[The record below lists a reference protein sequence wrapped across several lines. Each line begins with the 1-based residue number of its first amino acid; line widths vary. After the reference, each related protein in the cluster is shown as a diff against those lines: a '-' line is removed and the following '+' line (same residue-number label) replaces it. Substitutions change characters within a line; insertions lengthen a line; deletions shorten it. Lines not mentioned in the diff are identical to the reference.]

1 MLIGDNESG
10 KSSVLLAL
18 NLVLSGSRHR
28 VVSLISRQAVLA
40 FQVGARRADLLPELI
55 ADVFLSYTG
64 NADLNERLNLM

>member
-1 MLIGDNESG
+1 M
-10 KSSVLLAL
+10 
-18 NLVLSGSRHR
+18 
-28 VVSLISRQAVLA
+28 VSLISRQAVLA